1 MQKPISFNDVSIVSV
16 KENDYRIYFLYI
28 SKNEA
33 INLSRNS
40 N

>member
-16 KENDYRIYFLYI
+16 KENYYRIYFLYI